1 MSKISDHDEFSTHA
15 VPLAERV
22 AAFRVAA
29 VASMVSFS
37 LPTFIAGIE
46 VSAGVGSE
54 LSLPAILG
62 GSAIIF
68 LIGWLMGSVGART
81 GFNSYLLVRLAFG
94 DTGARPSI
102 LLFLYRYWAGLES
115 ISIYWACHCGFVS
128 CSYECPI
135 WDNLNDYKSI

>member
-22 AAFRVAA
+22 TAFRVAT

-54 LSLPAILG
+54 LSLPGKLG
-62 GSAIIF
+62 GLRSF
-68 LIGWLMGSVGART
+68 
-81 GFNSYLLVRLAFG
+81 F
-94 DTGARPSI
+94 
-102 LLFLYRYWAGLES
+102 
-115 ISIYWACHCGFVS
+115 
-128 CSYECPI
+128 
-135 WDNLNDYKSI
+135 

>member
-1 MSKISDHDEFSTHA
+1 MSRISDHDEFSTHA

-68 LIGWLMGSVGART
+68 LIGCGI
-81 GFNSYLLVRLAFG
+81 GFWGHAV
-94 DTGARPSI
+94 
-102 LLFLYRYWAGLES
+102 
-115 ISIYWACHCGFVS
+115 
-128 CSYECPI
+128 PI
-135 WDNLNDYKSI
+135 WMPKPSQNRRS